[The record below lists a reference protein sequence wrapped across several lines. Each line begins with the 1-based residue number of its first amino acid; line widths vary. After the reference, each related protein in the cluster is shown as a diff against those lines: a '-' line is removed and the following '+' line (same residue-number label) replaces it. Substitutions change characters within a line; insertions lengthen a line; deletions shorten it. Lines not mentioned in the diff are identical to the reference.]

1 MNKIKYIKREKI
13 ILYLS
18 LFFLVL
24 SILIT
29 YLGYRY
35 ENHKLPKPLNL
46 KEISSKKNQ
55 VNKYSYID
63 VNTKPYLFA
72 SYKGENNKFY
82 FVMDKDNYLYI
93 VYMSNESFKKLDKE
107 TIITEPI
114 RINGLTKEINLDIK
128 NLAIDIYNDL
138 IKNEYLN
145 KNNFNNYV
153 GMYYLDIE
161 SSYYDASLY
170 YTLSGVFLVLFMIT
184 IIYLRK
190 GIKKTK
196 VDELNL
202 LKTSVKIHKK
212 DNLKYKK
219 NSKK

>member
-1 MNKIKYIKREKI
+1 
-13 ILYLS
+13 
-18 LFFLVL
+18 
-24 SILIT
+24 
-29 YLGYRY
+29 
-35 ENHKLPKPLNL
+35 
-46 KEISSKKNQ
+46 
-55 VNKYSYID
+55 
-63 VNTKPYLFA
+63 
-72 SYKGENNKFY
+72 
-82 FVMDKDNYLYI
+82 MDKDNYLYI

-138 IKNEYLN
+138 MKNEYLN

>member
-82 FVMDKDNYLYI
+82 LIYKV
-93 VYMSNESFKKLDKE
+93 
-107 TIITEPI
+107 II
-114 RINGLTKEINLDIK
+114 L
-128 NLAIDIYNDL
+128 
-138 IKNEYLN
+138 
-145 KNNFNNYV
+145 
-153 GMYYLDIE
+153 
-161 SSYYDASLY
+161 
-170 YTLSGVFLVLFMIT
+170 LF
-184 IIYLRK
+184 
-190 GIKKTK
+190 
-196 VDELNL
+196 
-202 LKTSVKIHKK
+202 
-212 DNLKYKK
+212 
-219 NSKK
+219 